1 MNLFYLHLCVAK
13 CFRDHLHFLLLIQAE
28 KNEIREEK
36 LKLKADKYRM
46 EQQLKTMNIP
56 ATRFTAAPPAVYQA
70 EVNKVRMLPSYGF
83 VPMWQYLSPSVRDT
97 SQDDKLR
104 PPAA

>member
-1 MNLFYLHLCVAK
+1 MKLFYLHLCVLK
-13 CFRDHLHFLLLIQAE
+13 VFGSSPFFILTQAE
-28 KNEIREEK
+28 KNEIRQEK
-36 LKLKADKYRM
+36 LKLKADKARM

-56 ATRFTAAPPAVYQA
+56 GTGFTAAPPAIYQA
-70 EVNKVRMLPSYGF
+70 EVNKVPLLPSYGF

-97 SQDDKLR
+97 SQDDMLR